1 MRTIS
6 IVSGKGGVGK
16 TTLASALA
24 VRATRENKGRAR
36 VAMVDLDPQAS
47 LAAWW
52 KRRGSSKNPEIFS
65 NVDTASEAIERLL
78 LTEAPDYCF
87 IDTPPAFVATMQD
100 AVANADLV
108 IIPLRPGA
116 LDLIGS
122 EDAVMMSREAGV
134 PYLCVIND
142 ADSRWTTTIC
152 DARGH
157 LLTHKVPLAETIVCH
172 RQAYLAAMAS
182 GRTAPEIDKSKE
194 KHTETEITSLWHEVK
209 VALGKSKGARRG

>member
-1 MRTIS
+1 MRKIS

-52 KRRGSSKNPEIFS
+52 KRRGSSNNPEIFA

-100 AVANADLV
+100 AVANADIV
-108 IIPLRPGA
+108 IIPLRP
-116 LDLIGS
+116 
-122 EDAVMMSREAGV
+122 
-134 PYLCVIND
+134 
-142 ADSRWTTTIC
+142 
-152 DARGH
+152 
-157 LLTHKVPLAETIVCH
+157 
-172 RQAYLAAMAS
+172 
-182 GRTAPEIDKSKE
+182 
-194 KHTETEITSLWHEVK
+194 
-209 VALGKSKGARRG
+209 